1 MILIRFR
8 TSGRLVIN
16 CAVLVE
22 NADFADGITNC
33 VISGAV
39 SLFAAILPA
48 VRVEPTA
55 PAIKAET
62 LVGPVGHPTG
72 RSSCPRHQGRLNRL
86 DGLAAVDSTLDNP
99 AAFRTAAAP

>member
-1 MILIRFR
+1 M
-8 TSGRLVIN
+8 TSARLVKAI
-16 CAVLVE
+16 AVLVE
-22 NADFADGITNC
+22 DADCADGIANC
-33 VISGAV
+33 VQSGV
-39 SLFAAILPA
+39 VPLFAAKFHA
-48 VRVEPTA
+48 VRVEPA
-55 PAIKAET
+55 AQAIKAEA